1 MINRR
6 VALFVIRLNSFQA
19 TVRVH
24 TSSYKVQLHS
34 ELRHRQ
40 CACAHTEAYTLR
52 SEVSAVAASAVNFT
66 VWSIIQ
72 VGGIL

>member
-19 TVRVH
+19 TVH